1 MRIVLDTNVLVSGLL
16 SPFGPPGVVVR
27 MLVGGA
33 LQPVLDARILVEYR
47 EVCARPRFGFDPGQ
61 ISVLLDHLE
70 RAALVV
76 APALLANT
84 QISVLLDHLERAA
97 LVVAPALLANTL
109 PDPDDA
115 PFLEAA
121 LAAAAPLVTGNLT
134 HFPAALRQGAEVMS
148 PAEFVERFRDQG
160 GRDQ

>member
-84 QISVLLDHLERAA
+84 
-97 LVVAPALLANTL
+97 L